1 MSIVGGT
8 LNNAYGTMNK
18 VRVDETMNTLVAE
31 SCTFGGWISNRVN
44 GTMIFICGA
53 MSSNYGAM
61 RIIGGTMSSNFGT
74 NRNIGGTM
82 STIS

>member
-1 MSIVGGT
+1 M
-8 LNNAYGTMNK
+8 NNAYGTLNK
-18 VRVDETMNTLVAE
+18 VRVDETMNTLVVE

-61 RIIGGTMSSNFGT
+61 RIIGGTMSSNYGT
-74 NRNIGGTM
+74 LLM
-82 STIS
+82 VEHYSWFH